1 MAKLRVDFSDDTF
14 FAIFF
19 STQPSSVIVREIE
32 LNFDDILHVKANFF
46 FVLYLTQT
54 WEKTFSNFSYP
65 SVVFQN
71 ERRYFHRNLLIFS
84 RSIATLTLQACWR
97 PWSFRDW
104 DFSHVQHH
112 HGLLYPGFFRGRGIP
127 NHLRMP
133 RRAATNILSWRLHH

>member
-19 STQPSSVIVREIE
+19 STQPSSLIVREIE

-97 PWSFRDW
+97 P
-104 DFSHVQHH
+104 
-112 HGLLYPGFFRGRGIP
+112 
-127 NHLRMP
+127 
-133 RRAATNILSWRLHH
+133 